1 MGENMT
7 LLIDPETR
15 DLVFDAEGS
24 FQKIYDEDTV
34 VQNIRHALVTW
45 KQEFFADPEH
55 GTDYERIMGTNL
67 NEIEV
72 EEIKEILREAIFQEP
87 NVSRID
93 TMTVTYDG
101 RSISAEFSATLVN
114 DEQITGKLTQPH
126 DCGPA

>member
-55 GTDYERIMGTNL
+55 GTDYERIMGTNQ

-87 NVSRID
+87 KVSRID
-93 TMTVTYDG
+93 EMTVSYNG

-114 DEQITGKLTQPH
+114 GEQISLEVM
-126 DCGPA
+126 A

>member
-1 MGENMT
+1 MSA
-7 LLIDPETR
+7 LLDPETR

-55 GTDYERIMGTNL
+55 GTDYERIMGTNQ

-114 DEQITGKLTQPH
+114 DEQISLEV
-126 DCGPA
+126 

>member
-55 GTDYERIMGTNL
+55 GTDYERIMGTNQ

-101 RSISAEFSATLVN
+101 RSISAEFSATRVN
-114 DEQITGKLTQPH
+114 DEQISLEVT
-126 DCGPA
+126 A